1 MLGLFIANPGR
12 AANPRRGQKGR
23 KTGARSKGMKKYG
36 NPWPRQKKAHA
47 TASRLG
53 WAHRKNRKKKPA
65 RPSAYLKAAGL
76 TRGALK
82 KYRGARKTSPKAL
95 LAKRKASAR
104 KTGRRAALVNPRRAG
119 TYAKFVKSFHRKTGL
134 SGPNLMKAAGKAW
147 RRNPGVSP
155 GSVYFN
161 QLPTVRPLMNR
172 SKGRKKS
179 RKGARKNPVLPYA
192 AFNRGRKQARRNPVL
207 PYFAFEN
214 QPMAAAARS
223 ADPFAAVKGA
233 IETTMKPKFWM
244 RTVLPM
250 GAGFVGGSFLGGLTY
265 AGAQQLVGQAEG
277 VGGSVQRVASRT
289 LGAAGAGAV
298 ALLATKDADLSS
310 KVLAGGLIAVVVQVI
325 QEVFGID
332 TYEKITGMA
341 DFVGGVAQDLTEELK
356 ERIARSVRGEI
367 EAAEGTA
374 GFATTQDLQVA
385 PQLGPGPRMGDVG
398 SFVSTEALQTAPVAE
413 KGGAPMVADLSA
425 FSDSSLDMA
434 LV

>member
-23 KTGARSKGMKKYG
+23 NKGARSKVMKRTYG
-36 NPWPRQKKAHA
+36 NPSPRQKKAK
-47 TASRLG
+47 SRG
-53 WAHRKNRKKKPA
+53 QKKKPRGA
-65 RPSAYLKAAGL
+65 MAHLKAAGL
-76 TRGALK
+76 TRAAVQ
-82 KYRGARKTSPKAL
+82 KYRRAKTTKRPKA
-95 LAKRKASAR
+95 KSSAR
-104 KTGRRAALVNPRRAG
+104 KNPRRAG
-119 TYAKFVKSFHRKTGL
+119 TYAKFVKSFHRRSGL
-134 SGPNLMKAAGKAW
+134 SGPALMKAAGKSWRSA

-155 GSVYFN
+155 GSVYYN
-161 QLPTVRPLMNR
+161 QLPTVRPLMN
-172 SKGRKKS
+172 KGKKS
-179 RKGARKNPVLPYA
+179 KAKSRRKGARQNPVLPYA
-192 AFNRGRKQARRNPVL
+192 AFNKGKKPRRNPVL

-214 QPMAAAARS
+214 QSMAAAAR
-223 ADPFAAVKGA
+223 ADDPFSAMKGA

-244 RTVLPM
+244 RTVIPM
-250 GAGFVGGSFLGGLTY
+250 GAGFVGGSFLGGLAY
-265 AGAQQLVGQAEG
+265 AGTQQLVGQAEG
-277 VGGSVQRVASRT
+277 AAGSAQRIGSRA
-289 LGAAGAGAV
+289 LGASAAGAV
-298 ALLATKDADLSS
+298 ALFATKDADLSA

-374 GFATTQDLQVA
+374 GFLTTQNLETA

-398 SFVSTEALQTAPVAE
+398 SFVSTEALQTAPIAE
-413 KGGAPMVADLSA
+413 RAGGAPMVADLAA

>member
-23 KTGARSKGMKKYG
+23 KTGARSKVMKRTYG
-36 NPWPRQKKAHA
+36 NPSPRQKKAK
-47 TASRLG
+47 SR
-53 WAHRKNRKKKPA
+53 AKKKPRGA
-65 RPSAYLKAAGL
+65 MAHLKAAGL
-76 TRGALK
+76 TRAAVQ
-82 KYRGARKTSPKAL
+82 KYRGAKKTTPKRPKA
-95 LAKRKASAR
+95 KSSAR
-104 KTGRRAALVNPRRAG
+104 KNPRRAG
-119 TYAKFVKSFHRKTGL
+119 NYAKFVKSFHKRTGL

-155 GSVYFN
+155 GSVYYN
-161 QLPTVRPLMNR
+161 QLPTVRPLMNKG
-172 SKGRKKS
+172 KGRKSKAS
-179 RKGARKNPVLPYA
+179 GRKNPVLPYA
-192 AFNRGRKQARRNPVL
+192 AFNRGKKPRRNPVL

-223 ADPFAAVKGA
+223 ADPFSAVKGA

-244 RTVLPM
+244 RTVIPM